1 MIAYIDAHRARFG
14 VEPIC
19 RTLRAS
25 LDCGFLTPRAYWQ
38 SKARA
43 VSRMRARHEA
53 MTRDI
58 AVIHAHRF
66 MAVYGYRKMHA
77 QLIRQGWDGIGRDQ
91 VLRVMRSTGIRG
103 VRRGRIPVATK
114 PVRSRGG
121 REDLVQRRF
130 TADAPGRLHVA
141 DITYV
146 RLASGSFAYVA
157 FVTDAYARRIV
168 GWAVSSSQR
177 TRALPLVALDQSI
190 AWTARHGD
198 TRGLIHHSD
207 HGTQYISSLYGTHLN
222 EAGILASTGTVG
234 DSYDNALAESVNG
247 AYKNELIT
255 RSAPF
260 GTVRALETA
269 TFQWV
274 SWWNNQRLHERLDY
288 RTPAEVEARYYQTK
302 ATPVTQ

>member
-1 MIAYIDAHRARFG
+1 MVEYIDVHRRRFG
-14 VEPIC
+14 VGPIC
-19 RTLRAS
+19 RTLKAS
-25 LDCGFLTPRAYWQ
+25 LDCGFLTPRTYWQ
-38 SKARA
+38 TKARA

-53 MTRDI
+53 LARDV
-58 AVIHAHRF
+58 ALIHAHRF
-66 MAVYGYRKMHA
+66 MAVYGYRKTLV
-77 QLIRQGWDGIGRDQ
+77 QLRRQGWDGIGRDQ
-91 VLRVMRSTGIRG
+91 VLKVMRSLGIQG
-103 VRRGRIPVATK
+103 VRRGRIPVTTRPA
-114 PVRSRGG
+114 RSAGG
-121 REDLVQRRF
+121 RGDLVRRRF

-168 GWAVSSSQR
+168 GWAVSASQH

-207 HGTQYISSLYGTHLN
+207 HGTQYISMLYGTRLK
-222 EAGILASTGTVG
+222 EEGILASTGTVG

-247 AYKNELIT
+247 AYKSELIR

-260 GTVRALETA
+260 QTVQALETA

-274 SWWNNQRLHERLDY
+274 SWWNGQRLHQRLGY
-288 RTPAEVEARYYQTK
+288 RTPTEVEARYYQTQ

>member
-1 MIAYIDAHRARFG
+1 MIEYIDVHRRRFG
-14 VEPIC
+14 VGPIC

-25 LDCGFLTPRAYWQ
+25 LDCGFLTPRAYWRA
-38 SKARA
+38 KARA
-43 VSRMRARHEA
+43 ASRMRARHEA
-53 MTRDI
+53 LARDI
-58 AVIHAHRF
+58 AAIHAHRF

-77 QLIRQGWDGIGRDQ
+77 LLIRQGWTGIGRDQ
-91 VLRVMRSTGIRG
+91 VLGVMRSLGIQG
-103 VRRGRIPVATK
+103 VRRGRIPVTTRPA
-114 PVRSRGG
+114 RSAGG
-121 REDLVQRRF
+121 RGDLVRRRF
-130 TADAPGRLHVA
+130 VADAPGRLHVA

-146 RLASGSFAYVA
+146 RLSNGSFAYVA

-168 GWAVSSSQR
+168 GWAVSGSQQ

-190 AWTARHGD
+190 TWTAGHGG

-207 HGTQYISSLYGTHLN
+207 HGTQYISTLYGTHLN

-234 DSYDNALAESVNG
+234 DSYDNALAETVNG
-247 AYKNELIT
+247 AYKSELIK

-260 GTVRALETA
+260 ETVRALETA

-274 SWWNNQRLHERLDY
+274 SWWNEQRLHQHLGY

-302 ATPVTQ
+302 ATPVAQ

>member
-1 MIAYIDAHRARFG
+1 
-14 VEPIC
+14 
-19 RTLRAS
+19 LRAS

-43 VSRMRARHEA
+43 GSRMRARHEVLA
-53 MTRDI
+53 RD
-58 AVIHAHRF
+58 VTPVHAHRF
-66 MAVYGYRKMHA
+66 MAVYGYRKTLM
-77 QLIRQGWDGIGRDQ
+77 QLRRQGWSGIGRDQ
-91 VLRVMRSTGIRG
+91 VLKVMRSLGVRG
-103 VRRGRIPVATK
+103 VRRGRIPVTTRSA
-114 PVRSRGG
+114 RSRGG
-121 REDLVQRRF
+121 RVDLVRRRF

-146 RLASGSFAYVA
+146 RLSNGSFAYVA
-157 FVTDAYARRIV
+157 FAADAYARRIV
-168 GWAVSSSQR
+168 GWAVSASQH

-207 HGTQYISSLYGTHLN
+207 HGTQYTGTLYGAHLN

-247 AYKNELIT
+247 AYKTELIR

-260 GTVRALETA
+260 ETVQALETA

-274 SWWNNQRLHERLDY
+274 SWWNGQRLHQHLGY
-288 RTPAEVEARYYQTK
+288 HTPTEMEARYYQTQT
-302 ATPVTQ
+302 TPVTQ